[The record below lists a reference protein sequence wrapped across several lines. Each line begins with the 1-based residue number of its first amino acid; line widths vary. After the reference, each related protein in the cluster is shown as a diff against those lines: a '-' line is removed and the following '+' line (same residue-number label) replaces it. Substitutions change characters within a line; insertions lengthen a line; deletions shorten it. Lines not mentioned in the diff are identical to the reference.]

1 MKTKQEIRSDMLTQR
16 LSLTREEYT
25 NLSQELM
32 DKAYRLISEMKK
44 LQVVHIYLPLE
55 SKNEPDTWILI
66 DDLRD
71 AFPHLIICVPKT
83 NWEDKSMDSFT
94 LEEGVTLLTDKAG
107 IPYPSKAALV
117 DPQYIDLIIVPLLAH
132 NAHFHRI
139 GYGQGFYDR
148 YLSRCRPDAMKVG
161 LSFSG
166 PVDFENESFDVP
178 LDLVLHC
185 NK

>member
-1 MKTKQEIRSDMLTQR
+1 MLASR
-16 LSLTREEYT
+16 LALSEGDYRD
-25 NLSQELM
+25 LSQELM

-44 LQVVHIYLPLE
+44 LQVVHIFLPLE
-55 SKNEPDTWILI
+55 SKKEPDTWILI

-83 NWEDKSMDSFT
+83 NWTEKSMDSFT
-94 LEEGVTLLTDKAG
+94 LEEGVTLLSDKAG
-107 IPYPSKAALV
+107 IPYPSKGALV
-117 DPQYIDLIIVPLLAH
+117 APEYIDLIFVPLLAH
-132 NAHFHRI
+132 NPQFHRI

-148 YLSRCRPDAMKVG
+148 YLARCRPDSMKVG
-161 LSFSG
+161 LSFTG
-166 PVDFENESFDVP
+166 PVDFESESFDVP